1 MKPKRASLGKTT
13 RPSLSGI
20 LPRPRLFDLLDAARE
35 RSTVWV
41 AGPPGCGKTTLVAS
55 YLDHTRATCLWYQVD
70 EGDAEAATFFYYLG
84 LAAAELNQGG
94 EPLPLLTP
102 EYHAALPVFTRR
114 YSQALFACLKTP
126 FTVVLDGWQEIPAF
140 SPMHEVL
147 RDALAELPAGGSV
160 IVLSR
165 AGPPPALARLRANSA
180 IAAIGWEELRLTRA
194 ELESIARQRKPQ
206 IAAAALGQLY
216 ERTQGW
222 AAGLVLML
230 EQDMQGGAKEGFS
243 ALPDAGAGQP
253 VFDYLAGEILQ
264 KSDAGT
270 QEFLLRTAFLA
281 QMTSAMAEQLTA
293 DARAGQILASLH
305 RNNYFVSLR
314 QAGPEPVFQYHP
326 MFRDFLLARARES
339 LPKERRRELQRASAS
354 LMQAAGLGEEAV
366 SLHRDA
372 HDWEAMARA
381 IGEQAPA
388 MLAQGRGETLLRW
401 VEDLPPETRDRHPW
415 VVYWAASSRAQLAPR
430 EGRLM
435 HEKAFELFRAASP
448 ADLTGMA
455 LAASGA
461 MDAILY
467 ELDDFSLLDRWI
479 AVLDESQKAGVAYPD
494 RAVEARVACSMVF
507 SLTLRQP
514 QRRDLEQWIERAL
527 ACAREV
533 REPNLGMFVGLLCSL
548 TLMWTGLYA
557 KAMGLVEAMRR
568 LGRLP
573 GVSSFSQLTLKNV
586 EAMYYMLTA
595 DREACLKAMQEG
607 LEIAR
612 ATGVHTWTFQ
622 LLVYGYGGALGGGD
636 LAAARAIAP
645 QLEAGAAAAGRF
657 NLCLYHHFQAWQAML
672 AKDAMRALREERT
685 ALRMAVEVGCPY
697 FEVLCRLALAEI
709 LAECGDERKCV
720 SQLQQLRPVVEAI
733 NNRHLEFTC
742 LTGVGRLALEHGRQ
756 RPGLSSLRRGLGLG
770 REYGYEHFL
779 WWRAESMA
787 SVCAHALAADIEP
800 DYVRSLIRRRGLW
813 AEPPRHAVEAWP
825 WAFRVAS
832 LGGFRLLRNEE
843 PLATTGKAQRRPLDM
858 LKVLVAL
865 GGERVSEESVTEAL
879 WPRID
884 GDSAHR
890 SFTSTLH
897 RLRKLLGEDRAVLL
911 HEGRLTLDRR
921 YFWIDAW
928 AFNALLLEIEGE
940 AARLSATA
948 DAERLQRRA
957 ERLLRLY
964 RGPFMA
970 GEADQAW
977 YVQPRERM
985 RQRFVRAMTGIGRRW
1000 EEGGEAERAAACYE
1014 RCLEADPLAEGF
1026 YRSLILCYQRLQRRA
1041 EAIEAY
1047 NRCRKALAAVAVEP
1061 SAETRALFESLVQSG
1076 T

>member
-13 RPSLSGI
+13 RPSLAGI
-20 LPRPRLFDLLDAARE
+20 LPRRRLFELLDAARE

-41 AGPPGCGKTTLVAS
+41 SGPPGCGKTTLVAS
-55 YLDHTRATCLWYQVD
+55 YLDHNRETCLWYQVD

-84 LAAAELNQGG
+84 LAAAEVDATG

-102 EYHAALPVFTRR
+102 EYHAALPSFTRR
-114 YSQALFACLKTP
+114 YFQALFARLGAP
-126 FTVVLDGWQEIPAF
+126 FTVVLDGWQEIAA
-140 SPMHEVL
+140 SSSMHEVL
-147 RDALAELPAGGSV
+147 RDALAELPPGGSV

-165 AGPPPALARLRANSA
+165 AEPPAALVRLRANSA
-180 IAAIGWEELRLTRA
+180 IGAIGWEDLRLTPA
-194 ELESIARQRKPQ
+194 ELESIVRQRKPQ
-206 IAAAALGQLY
+206 LAPAALGELY
-216 ERTQGW
+216 QRTQGW

-230 EQDMQGGAKEGFS
+230 EQELPGALG

-281 QMTSAMAEQLTA
+281 QMTASMAEQLTG

-326 MFRDFLLARARES
+326 MFRDFLLARAREA
-339 LPKERRRELQRASAS
+339 LPRERRRELQRASAA
-354 LMQAAGLGEEAV
+354 LMQGAGLGEEAV

-381 IGEQAPA
+381 IGDQAPA

-401 VEDLPPETRDRHPW
+401 IEDLPPETRDRHPW

-430 EGRLM
+430 EGRLL
-435 HEKAFELFRAASP
+435 HEKAFELFRAATP
-448 ADLTGMA
+448 PDLAGMA

-479 AVLDESQKAGVAYPD
+479 AVLDESQRAGVAYPD

-533 REPNLGMFVGLLCSL
+533 KEPNLGIFVCLLCSL
-548 TLMWTGLYA
+548 TLMWTGLYD
-557 KAMGLVEAMRR
+557 KAMSLVQAMRR
-568 LGRLP
+568 LARAP
-573 GVSSFSQLTLKNV
+573 GVSPFSLLTLKNV

-612 ATGVHTWTFQ
+612 ATGVGTWTFQ

-636 LAAARAIAP
+636 LAAARNIAP
-645 QLEAGAAAAGRF
+645 QLEAGVGGAGRF
-657 NLCLYHHFQAWQAML
+657 NLCLYHHFQAWEAML
-672 AKDAMRALREERT
+672 AKDTMRALREERS

-697 FEVLCRLALAEI
+697 FEALCRLALAEI
-709 LAECGDERKCV
+709 LAECGDERKSL
-720 SQLQQLRPVVEAI
+720 SQLRQLRPVVEAI

-742 LTGVGRLALEHGRQ
+742 LMGVGRLAIEHGRQ
-756 RPGLSSLRRGLGLG
+756 RPGLSSLRRGLELG

-779 WWRAESMA
+779 WWRTEAMA
-787 SVCAHALAADIEP
+787 SACAHALAAGVEP
-800 DYVRSLIRRRGLW
+800 DYARNLIRRRGLW
-813 AEPPRHAVEAWP
+813 AAPPLHAVEEWP
-825 WAFRVAS
+825 WAFRIQS
-832 LGGFRLLRNEE
+832 LGGFRLLKDGA
-843 PLATTGKAQRRPLDM
+843 PLAASGKAQRRPLDM
-858 LKVLVAL
+858 LKLLVAL
-865 GGERVSEESVTEAL
+865 GGERVAEERVTEAL

-890 SFTSTLH
+890 SFNSTLH

-911 HEGRLTLDRR
+911 HEGKLTLDRR
-921 YFWIDAW
+921 YFWLDAW
-928 AFNALLLEIEGE
+928 AFDEAVLEIE
-940 AARLSATA
+940 AATA
-948 DAERLQRRA
+948 RMAPAAEGERLA
-957 ERLLRLY
+957 ERLLKLY

-970 GEADQAW
+970 GDSDEAWQ
-977 YVQPRERM
+977 VQPRERM
-985 RQRFVRAMTGIGRRW
+985 RQRFVRAMTAIGRRW
-1000 EEGGEAERAAACYE
+1000 EESGSAERAVACYQ
-1014 RCLEADPLAEGF
+1014 RCLEADPLADGF
-1026 YRSLILCYQRLQRRA
+1026 RRRIIDLTKS
-1041 EAIEAY
+1041 E
-1047 NRCRKALAAVAVEP
+1047 
-1061 SAETRALFESLVQSG
+1061 Q
-1076 T
+1076 